1 MVDGYLRQSPLA
13 HMHLE
18 ARAAN
23 EPQENEIGVEMGER
37 PLLGMINLRAQKSD
51 PVFLSTIKQNLGLD
65 VPTDVNTVSGSIDGI
80 YTLCLGPDE
89 WLIVTPSNKEQKI
102 HNDLRQALEH
112 LHTSINLIGESR
124 TVIRLNGLNAR
135 DTLAKGCSL
144 NLHPRAFKPGQCAQ
158 TILGR
163 SDITIHQVANEDK
176 TNAAKYDIIVLR
188 SFAEYVW
195 VWLEDAASEYGV
207 RVVTHLS

>member
-65 VPTDVNTVSGSIDGI
+65 VPTDVNTVSESIDGI

-89 WLIVTPSNKEQKI
+89 WLIVAPSNKEQKI

-144 NLHPRAFKPGQCAQ
+144 DLHPRAFKPGQCAQ

-163 SDITIHQVANEDK
+163 SDITIHQVAHQDK
-176 TNAAKYDIIVLR
+176 TYAAKYDIIVLR

-195 VWLEDAASEYGV
+195 TWLEDAAREYGV
-207 RVVTHLS
+207 RVVIHPS